1 MKRLYIIL
9 LAISIPLGLNA
20 QLKFRYGLTA
30 GLNLS
35 TAVLPDLKINTN
47 LNSILRGENVVQG
60 EPQLADMVS
69 LYKGGVYF
77 TLGGKIGNLKLST
90 TYTRTNIYKKID
102 VSIFSVEAL
111 NILLDYLDVE
121 ICYNLNLSKH
131 FYISAGYIPSFLLHH
146 KGNLNVN
153 DFDQRLLSGFGF
165 RFSNGIALNFD
176 AILGIN
182 EVIDGSYIHNLMI
195 PITLNIPLKK

>member
-9 LAISIPLGLNA
+9 LIGIISLPVNA

-47 LNSILRGENVVQG
+47 INSILHGEDVIKG
-60 EPQLADMVS
+60 EPQLADVVS

-77 TLGGKIGNLKLST
+77 SLGGKIGNLKLST

-102 VSIFSVEAL
+102 MYIFSVEAL
-111 NILLDYLDVE
+111 DILLDYIDVE
-121 ICYNLNLSKH
+121 ITYNLNLFKH
-131 FYISAGYIPSFLLHH
+131 FYISAGYIPSFLLQHE
-146 KGNLNVN
+146 GNLDIN
-153 DFDQRLLSGFGF
+153 DFDPRILTGFGF
-165 RFSNGIALNFD
+165 KFTNGIALNFD
-176 AILGIN
+176 AVFGIN
-182 EVIDGSYIHNLMI
+182 EIIDGSYIHNLMI
-195 PITLNIPLKK
+195 PITINIPLKK